1 MKFFKFAT
9 LIVCAAFAVAFASCS
24 DDDDNTSAI
33 KFNPSTV
40 SVAVGG
46 TQKVKVAGGDGTY
59 TAKSSDDKTATVT
72 VDKATI
78 TVKGVKAGK
87 ATVLVT
93 DSKKVTGSLSITVVD
108 GVVVDKAKTSIAVG
122 KEDVVNISGGTTPY
136 TAASKDDKIATTT
149 VKDAKLTIKGVK
161 VGSTT
166 ITITDKNKK
175 NCYGSCYS
183 NKIRNSLLRDSA
195 NAFCCMVKAFAL
207 RCFQSF

>member
-9 LIVCAAFAVAFASCS
+9 LIVCAVFAVAFASCS
-24 DDDDNTSAI
+24 DDDDNTPAI

-46 TQKVKVAGGDGTY
+46 TKNVKVAGGDGIY

-93 DSKKVTGSLSITVVD
+93 DSKKVRITVVD

-136 TAASKDDKIATTT
+136 TAASKDDKIATAT

-175 NCYGSCYS
+175 TATVVVTVT
-183 NKIRNSLLRDSA
+183 K
-195 NAFCCMVKAFAL
+195 
-207 RCFQSF
+207 

>member
-1 MKFFKFAT
+1 MKFFKSAT
-9 LIVCAAFAVAFASCS
+9 LIVCAVFAVAFASCS
-24 DDDDNTSAI
+24 KDDDNTPAI

-46 TQKVKVAGGDGTY
+46 TKNVKVAGGDGIY

-93 DSKKVTGSLSITVVD
+93 DSKKVTGSLRITVVD

-122 KEDVVNISGGTTPY
+122 NRRWGSAMRLVIRLISRRI
-136 TAASKDDKIATTT
+136 KLATIG
-149 VKDAKLTIKGVK
+149 LFQ
-161 VGSTT
+161 
-166 ITITDKNKK
+166 
-175 NCYGSCYS
+175 
-183 NKIRNSLLRDSA
+183 LRVEPA
-195 NAFCCMVKAFAL
+195 YC
-207 RCFQSF
+207 

>member
-1 MKFFKFAT
+1 MNFFKFAT
-9 LIVCAAFAVAFASCS
+9 LIVCAVFAVAFASCS
-24 DDDDNTSAI
+24 DDDDNPAI

-46 TQKVKVAGGDGTY
+46 TQNVKVAGGDGTY
-59 TAKSSDDKTATVT
+59 TAKSSDDKIATAT

-122 KEDVVNISGGTTPY
+122 KEDVVNISGGTMPY
-136 TAASKDDKIATTT
+136 TAASKDDKIATAT

-175 NCYGSCYS
+175 T
-183 NKIRNSLLRDSA
+183 A
-195 NAFCCMVKAFAL
+195 TVVVTVKK
-207 RCFQSF
+207 